1 MVQTTSGVQTPK
13 TCTNP
18 KPRTPKSLLLPL
30 VQIMLVVLSVSLEA
44 MTRRYQVRDLVTGL
58 CEVNKHCAVEGVLS
72 FGVVPDV
79 VTVESV
85 GAAVDQNV
93 STHA

>member
-1 MVQTTSGVQTPK
+1 
-13 TCTNP
+13 
-18 KPRTPKSLLLPL
+18 
-30 VQIMLVVLSVSLEA
+30 MLVNLSVSLEA
-44 MTRRYQVRDLVTGL
+44 MTRRYQVGDLVTGL
-58 CEVNKHCAVEGVLS
+58 CEVNQHCAVEGVLS

-79 VTVESV
+79 VTVEPV